1 MRHPRDI
8 SRRQFLNRAGG
19 AAIAVPSL
27 AAILAACSK
36 PGTPSGGG
44 ADLSNI
50 PIATLDAPTEL
61 PLVGEPI
68 AADTPIESGPLVLY
82 NWADYIYKKT
92 VGDFEDEFKV
102 NVEISTLTTS
112 RRASRRS
119 STARSPPMSSCR
131 PPGTCVVSC
140 LRACSNPCSTI

>member
-36 PGTPSGGG
+36 PGTASSGG
-44 ADLSNI
+44 ADLTNI

-102 NVEISTLTTS
+102 NVEISTFNNLEEGIQKVVNGQVTPDVFVPTPGYL
-112 RRASRRS
+112 RRL
-119 STARSPPMSSCR
+119 
-131 PPGTCVVSC
+131 VSQS
-140 LRACSNPCSTI
+140 LLQR